1 MPGASICHDSPL
13 PLSVERC
20 TFVRRRHSAAGDSD
34 FAHGPMPIFR
44 PSPAETPIEG
54 EVVPAAVM
62 SESSPTWELELLL
75 SGLVLFALFQLPD
88 VLNSFFDHLE
98 PQATASTLQVV
109 FFVQLYAKAIVYALM
124 VAFVL
129 HLVSRAYWVG
139 LVGLHSV
146 YPGGVKWNETG
157 AGPIATQVYR
167 ERLVSLPTVIAK
179 TDNFCSVIFSVAC
192 LIVIMFLFSVLLSG
206 VFFVIS
212 YGGLRLTGRSRGA
225 ANVFAALAVI
235 FVVVSLGTAI
245 VDKRF
250 GARLAPGGR
259 AHRIVRRMATF
270 VYFAGVFGVTGP
282 IFLTLTTNVGRKK
295 MVALVYAALVAILV
309 AASAERLSRSDR
321 LSING
326 SDFYGYSQQHGVNA
340 NFYESQ
346 RPKDAVVPRTP
357 SIQSDIIRDPYVRLF
372 IPYVPPRDNE
382 AVPRLCPGTK
392 AIQKRGLQIGAD
404 PAVPDSLAIPV
415 LRCLTAIHKVT
426 LNGARLDSI
435 DFNFYQQPE
444 SGVKGIVAYIPSDGL
459 PRGRNVITV
468 TQTPRFDVDAPKT
481 PPSPWVIAFWR

>member
-1 MPGASICHDSPL
+1 
-13 PLSVERC
+13 
-20 TFVRRRHSAAGDSD
+20 
-34 FAHGPMPIFR
+34 MPIFR
-44 PSPAETPIEG
+44 PSPAETQSDG
-54 EVVPAAVM
+54 EVVPAAVL

-88 VLNSFFDHLE
+88 VLNSFFDHLA
-98 PQATASTLQVV
+98 PHATAAVLPAV
-109 FFVQLYAKAIVYALM
+109 FFTQLYAKAIVYALM

-146 YPGGVKWNETG
+146 YPGGVKWGEAGT
-157 AGPIATQVYR
+157 GPIATQVYR

-206 VFFVIS
+206 AFFVIA
-212 YGGLRLTGRSRGA
+212 YGGLRLSGRSRGA
-225 ANVFAALAVI
+225 ANVFLALATI
-235 FVVVSLGTAI
+235 FVVVAMGTAV
-245 VDKRF
+245 VDKRYGKRF
-250 GARLAPGGR
+250 APGGW
-259 AHRIVRRMATF
+259 AQRIVRRMATIM
-270 VYFAGVFGVTGP
+270 YYAGILGVTGP

-295 MVALVYAALVAILV
+295 MVAIVYAALILILV
-309 AASAERLSRSDR
+309 AASAERLSRNDR
-321 LSING
+321 LSVNG
-326 SDFYGYSQQHGVNA
+326 YDFYGNSPQHGVNA
-340 NFYESQ
+340 SFYESQ
-346 RPKDAVVPRTP
+346 RAKGAVVPRTP

-372 IPYVPPRDNE
+372 IPYLPSRDNE
-382 AVPRLCPGTK
+382 AIPRLCPGTK
-392 AIQKRGLQIGAD
+392 VIQKRGLQLGAD
-404 PAVPDSLAIPV
+404 PPVPDSLVIPA

-444 SGVKGIVAYIPSDGL
+444 SGIKGIIAYIPAEGL

-468 TQTPRFDVDAPKT
+468 TPTPRFDADAPKT
-481 PPSPWVIAFWR
+481 PAAPWVIAFWR